1 VTELLIRLF
10 VPQRDKVDDP
20 VVRARYGSLAGIVGI
35 VCNILLFAAKLTIGL
50 LSKSVAITADAVN
63 NLTDASSSIMTLIG
77 FRMAKKPADMEH
89 PYGHA
94 RYEYISG
101 LGVAALILM
110 IGFQMINSSVL
121 KILHPE
127 PILFSWALV
136 GVLLLSI
143 LIKLWMALFNMKIG
157 RRINSTTLIATG
169 TDSRNDVISTGAVLL
184 SAVLYR
190 LLGWNLDG
198 YIGLLVALFII
209 YSGVEIGKETIR
221 PLLGTHADPEMVS
234 LIRDK
239 TMEYHPCILGVHDLM
254 VHDYGPGRCFASLH
268 AEISYKEDV
277 MLAHE
282 VIDDIERMFREQH
295 SIELVIHYDPVVT
308 DDGELNQLRELVEA
322 RLREIDARLT
332 AHDYRMVRGEGHSNL
347 ILDVVL
353 PYDLVGKEG
362 DIEDSLADCVQGVD
376 EGYRVVIT
384 FDAHG
389 FNGL

>member
-1 VTELLIRLF
+1 
-10 VPQRDKVDDP
+10 
-20 VVRARYGSLAGIVGI
+20 
-35 VCNILLFAAKLTIGL
+35 
-50 LSKSVAITADAVN
+50 
-63 NLTDASSSIMTLIG
+63 
-77 FRMAKKPADMEH
+77 
-89 PYGHA
+89 
-94 RYEYISG
+94 
-101 LGVAALILM
+101 
-110 IGFQMINSSVL
+110 
-121 KILHPE
+121 
-127 PILFSWALV
+127 
-136 GVLLLSI
+136 
-143 LIKLWMALFNMKIG
+143 
-157 RRINSTTLIATG
+157 
-169 TDSRNDVISTGAVLL
+169 
-184 SAVLYR
+184 
-190 LLGWNLDG
+190 
-198 YIGLLVALFII
+198 
-209 YSGVEIGKETIR
+209 
-221 PLLGTHADPEMVS
+221 
-234 LIRDK
+234 
-239 TMEYHPCILGVHDLM
+239 M